1 MSDDLIK
8 RYNLD
13 EDDFWTLR
21 GNKIISFDGVI
32 KIIDAEGI
40 KFEMSDNL
48 DVSPS
53 VAIKVRAYIEPNDMN
68 ELHETIE
75 EITFGEAN
83 DSNCKNQY
91 FWAMAEKR
99 GKARA
104 ALKVLGL
111 YGKNKFYSDVE
122 ADEWTKKSPT
132 IKQIEKF
139 NSLEK
144 KAIESGILD
153 KDARNWL
160 KSNQNGIRS
169 NVQVWEK
176 AMKAL
181 EMRGV
186 K

>member
-83 DSNCKNQY
+83 DLIVKPVFLGQ
-91 FWAMAEKR
+91 WQKREEKSEPY
-99 GKARA
+99 
-104 ALKVLGL
+104 LKFLVC
-111 YGKNKFYSDVE
+111 
-122 ADEWTKKSPT
+122 TK
-132 IKQIEKF
+132 E
-139 NSLEK
+139 
-144 KAIESGILD
+144 
-153 KDARNWL
+153 
-160 KSNQNGIRS
+160 
-169 NVQVWEK
+169 
-176 AMKAL
+176 
-181 EMRGV
+181 
-186 K
+186 